1 MRPLAALL
9 LLASVA
15 LTLATPSLNDG
26 APLGTP
32 APTPG
37 DTQVFPL
44 PLLLNAKR
52 CITPQDA
59 LPGSRVLVR
68 LGTLRMRHPLQLGA
82 LRIHPPRVAVQALD
96 WNPGVQQWPDGG
108 P

>member
-15 LTLATPSLNDG
+15 LTLATPSLSNV

-44 PLLLNAKR
+44 PLLHE
-52 CITPQDA
+52 CE
-59 LPGSRVLVR
+59 
-68 LGTLRMRHPLQLGA
+68 
-82 LRIHPPRVAVQALD
+82 AV
-96 WNPGVQQWPDGG
+96 
-108 P
+108 